1 MSSRSCPDWPKL
13 MELAP
18 RLQFM
23 HYTIGEVHL
32 PTDAFVQLEGV
43 SRDTV
48 AVCCD
53 LESHVYNPEHTD
65 PQVVAALRGTH
76 WLALS
81 ELGASQR

>member
-1 MSSRSCPDWPKL
+1 

-18 RLQFM
+18 QLQFM
-23 HYTIGEVHL
+23 HYTIGEAHL

-53 LESHVYNPEHTD
+53 LESHVYNPDHTD

-76 WLALS
+76 WLALAEFS
-81 ELGASQR
+81 SSQR